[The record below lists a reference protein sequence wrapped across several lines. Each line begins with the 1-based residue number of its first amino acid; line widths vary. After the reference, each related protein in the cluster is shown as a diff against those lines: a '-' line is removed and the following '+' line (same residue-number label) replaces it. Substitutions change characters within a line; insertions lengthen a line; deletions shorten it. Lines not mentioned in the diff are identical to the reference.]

1 MQAILKTPPIPHEQ
15 ELQSAKLYYHDF
27 YTNQRKI
34 KFTQKTHDFNLI
46 RKATAPDTP
55 ITRKEQDVLANI
67 SNMILR
73 SPNGIIAMTSKEF
86 SKLTENKKWQN
97 NIIRKHL
104 SHIIFS
110 KHKKTVV
117 IDGGVKHKVIVF
129 NFTETGEE
137 ILRNIEK
144 HYSEKTLDISQLQQ
158 IGAGGRPPAP
168 LYKDKKNIKRNRS
181 SESNFLNDSFS
192 SSEKK
197 LKTSKP
203 AKPQKIRKFYQNQYY
218 KPKTLP
224 EESQINDQEEAE
236 IYKLSGRMY
245 EKEAM
250 NEILKNMVKR
260 GLQKLFHSRRQF
272 IVWFSKCM
280 LNELRSVEHTNK
292 VGFYIKGNKTQIEQ
306 EQIKTNAEQ
315 KIFLGSFEQTAIDL
329 PCPENQLKAKWA
341 NVLPT
346 NQGYNFLFNLKM
358 MRLNKETLQIYLAKK
373 IDLWDNTKHNIL
385 KEAKAVGDFMYTE
398 KIEFIL

>member
-1 MQAILKTPPIPHEQ
+1 MTLARKKDTYREP
-15 ELQSAKLYYHDF
+15 QSAKVLSF
-27 YTNQRKI
+27 NQNYRK
-34 KFTQKTHDFNLI
+34 TYLGYDNLK
-46 RKATAPDTP
+46 RATAPDKPTG
-55 ITRKEQDVLANI
+55 ITSVIGEQAKKVVSVVSQKLKHQEIFICNLKYVSKTTRRKSRQSLNI
-67 SNMILR
+67 I
-73 SPNGIIAMTSKEF
+73 KELKGSVF
-86 SKLTENKKWQN
+86 KIEFYKKYEYKEKIYKNCYVFELLTKEENKLNIGKPYSQNDATSQSLQPNKHKGSKMPSFYN
-97 NIIRKHL
+97 NIKR
-104 SHIIFS
+104 
-110 KHKKTVV
+110 
-117 IDGGVKHKVIVF
+117 
-129 NFTETGEE
+129 
-137 ILRNIEK
+137 
-144 HYSEKTLDISQLQQ
+144 
-158 IGAGGRPPAP
+158 
-168 LYKDKKNIKRNRS
+168 RNRS
-181 SESNFLNDSFS
+181 SESNILDDSFS
-192 SSEKK
+192 SSEEKIQK
-197 LKTSKP
+197 QKP
-203 AKPQKIRKFYQNQYY
+203 AKPQKIRKFYQNQYD

-224 EESQINDQEEAE
+224 EESPINDQEEAE

-250 NEILKNMVKR
+250 NEILKDMVKR
-260 GLQKLFHSRRQF
+260 GLQKIFHSRRQF